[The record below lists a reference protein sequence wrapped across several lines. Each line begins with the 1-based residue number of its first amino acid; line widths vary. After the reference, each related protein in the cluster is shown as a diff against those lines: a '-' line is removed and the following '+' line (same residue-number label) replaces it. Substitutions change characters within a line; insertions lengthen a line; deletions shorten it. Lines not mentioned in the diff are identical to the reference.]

1 MDSNP
6 AVTAPESPAR
16 RALRRILGRAKA
28 EAVPFDSGKSRD
40 EVAARER
47 FEQLRSGVV
56 PKTGRGSN
64 GGTTPLPEGKC
75 YRPHAGNQQKM
86 RGLRQCWA
94 QLEKLSAKDPW
105 MRETRE
111 RLLDAVMNE
120 PMPEL
125 AAMNIAL
132 GSKLAADEK
141 RAWLVKN
148 PPPFGVSAKSS
159 WADALNHALNSWE
172 ELSEKT
178 KAEAVAEGAAL

>member
-1 MDSNP
+1 MDPN
-6 AVTAPESPAR
+6 VKESLVRGAISK
-16 RALRRILGRAKA
+16 ILGKDKA
-28 EAVPFDSGKSRD
+28 EAVPFDPEGSPDARL
-40 EVAARER
+40 ARER
-47 FEQLRSGVV
+47 REQLLSGVI

-64 GGTTPLPEGKC
+64 GGTTPLPQGKAW
-75 YRPHAGNQQKM
+75 RPHIGNQQKM

-111 RLLDAVMNE
+111 RLLDAVVDE

-132 GSKLAADEK
+132 GSKLASDEK

-172 ELSEKT
+172 ELAEKT
-178 KAEAVAEGAAL
+178 KAAAVEEGAAL